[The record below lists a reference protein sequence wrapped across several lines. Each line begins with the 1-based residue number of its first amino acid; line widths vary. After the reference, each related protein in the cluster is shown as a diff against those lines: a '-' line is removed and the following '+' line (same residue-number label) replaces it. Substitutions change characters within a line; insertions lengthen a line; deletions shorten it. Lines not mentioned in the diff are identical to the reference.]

1 MKKINIYNIYLSVAI
16 IVLII
21 ISSISFY
28 FVVREVVSKK
38 YISNENY
45 LSMFYNSWQE
55 ENCKYDESNYGKWRE
70 IKSDDKIKKCI
81 SDIKNTYFGKREFR
95 YKFNM
100 IKYWV
105 LLAVMLW
112 LLSIHTILFL
122 IRKK

>member
-1 MKKINIYNIYLSVAI
+1 MKKLNLYNLYLGIAI

-28 FVVREVVSKK
+28 FVMREIASKK
-38 YISNENY
+38 YINDDIY
-45 LSMFYNSWQE
+45 LSMFYNNWQE
-55 ENCKYDESNYGKWRE
+55 ENCKFTEPNYDKWRE
-70 IKSDDKIKKCI
+70 KRPDEEIEKCI
-81 SDIKNTYFGKREFR
+81 SEIKNTYFEKREFR

-105 LLAVMLW
+105 LLAIMLW
-112 LLSIHTILFL
+112 LLSIHTVLFL